1 MPRKRRP
8 WQAKDGSRPVDIKST
23 TERTLGGPKLT
34 WDREPSSGLGSG
46 AHVAVVVAAA
56 APAAIVAAAPAVT
69 AVRLTQAAAVVS
81 DLKMVVV
88 EGSRPSARPGLEVRA
103 P

>member
-8 WQAKDGSRPVDIKST
+8 WQAKDGSRPVDIKAT
-23 TERTLGGPKLT
+23 IEQTLGGPKLT
-34 WDREPSSGLGSG
+34 CDREPSSVLGSG
-46 AHVAVVVAAA
+46 AHIAVTAAV
-56 APAAIVAAAPAVT
+56 VAAAPAVT
-69 AVRLTQAAAVVS
+69 AVGLTQAAVVIS
-81 DLKMVVV
+81 DLKMVAV

>member
-8 WQAKDGSRPVDIKST
+8 WQTKIRSRPVDIKT
-23 TERTLGGPKLT
+23 TIERTSGGPKLT

-46 AHVAVVVAAA
+46 AHVVVVAAA
-56 APAAIVAAAPAVT
+56 AAPVAVAVAAPAAM
-69 AVRLTQAAAVVS
+69 AVGLTQAAEVVS
-81 DLKMVVV
+81 DLKMVAV
-88 EGSRPSARPGLEVRA
+88 EGSRPSARPGLEVRT